1 MLIAWTTVGT
11 LADAD
16 RLAADVVAAGLAAC
30 VQIDGPVISPFH
42 WEGKHERVEEFR
54 LCFKVLPDQLDGL
67 RQMVLT
73 AHPYDV
79 PEWLVV
85 RAQDVGEKYLSW
97 AEATVHSPP
106 L

>member
-11 LADAD
+11 SAEAE

-30 VQIDGPVISPFH
+30 VQIEGPIVSQFR
-42 WEGKHERVEEFR
+42 WEGKTERVEEIR
-54 LCFKVLPDQLDGL
+54 LCFKFLPEQRSALEKLVL
-67 RQMVLT
+67 
-73 AHPYDV
+73 AAYPYDT

-85 RAQDVGEKYLSW
+85 RAEHVGEKYLSW
-97 AEATVHSPP
+97 AKATVHPPP